1 MQPFKATAMNTDNRE
16 TDRTGSGASK
26 NKLNRDIHRNLQRE
40 RFPEANMAKESRK
53 DAEAASRRNSPSQ
66 AETHIDD
73 SEHSSV

>member
-16 TDRTGSGASK
+16 TDRTGSGAAK

-53 DAEAASRRNSPSQ
+53 DAEAASRRNSPAQ

-73 SEHSSV
+73 SERSSV